1 MSERK
6 TPEELA
12 AEITIAALSTAQG
25 AKINYQEAVCKFYRA
40 VYKEI
45 CYCTSKPA
53 EELELN

>member
-40 VYKEI
+40 IYKEI
-45 CYCTSKPA
+45 KTC
-53 EELELN
+53 EETPLDELKD